1 MTENELI
8 GKVRKLRQIKPRKD
22 WVVLTK
28 KRILGEPPTLQGLFL
43 DSLKFFPKVVFQY
56 KLALATLIVILILGG
71 GFGFA
76 QNSLPGDFL
85 FPVKK
90 ITERTRALFVSEEE
104 KPAFQLKLTN
114 ERLEELTR
122 IAETHQIKNLAPA
135 INEFQ
140 ASVSEAAQK
149 LIKIKEPEKT
159 WEAGKAVVA
168 EIKKLE
174 ENKQKV
180 ESLGVVVGDAEEIED
195 AMCQLVEREIKNLGT
210 LTEKQQELLEE
221 AEGYFGEGKCTLA
234 FEKIWLLSYP
244 QE

>member
-28 KRILGEPPTLQGLFL
+28 RRILGEPPTLSGLFL
-43 DSLKFFPKVVFQY
+43 DSLRIFPKAVFQY
-56 KLALATLIVILILGG
+56 KLALATLTIILVLGG

-85 FPVKK
+85 FPIKK
-90 ITERTRALFVSEEE
+90 ITEKTRAVFVSKEE

-114 ERLEELTR
+114 ERLKELTR
-122 IAETHQIKNLAPA
+122 IAETNQIKKLAPA
-135 INEFQ
+135 ISEFQ
-140 ASVSEAAQK
+140 ASVSEAAQN

-174 ENKQKV
+174 ENKQKI
-180 ESLGVVVGDAEEIED
+180 ESLGVVVGDAEEIENV
-195 AMCQLVEREIKNLGT
+195 MCQLVEREIKDLGT
-210 LTEKQQELLEE
+210 LTEKQEELLSE
-221 AEGYFGEGKCTLA
+221 AEDYLAEGECTLA
-234 FEKIWLLSYP
+234 FEKILFLSYP